1 MTHVPEGCK
10 LLSKRRAPAYETNQF
25 FRHGG
30 CHNRTEAQ
38 WNPCVQEWHYHT
50 RIDECLLIT
59 KGVLTCRWLEDGA
72 ERTRKVREQE
82 IVRVGSSVHTFANET
97 EEDVEFV
104 VFRFVPDGRDKRETI
119 KNDKVVVDR

>member
-1 MTHVPEGCK
+1 M
-10 LLSKRRAPAYETNQF
+10 
-25 FRHGG
+25 FRNGIIS
-30 CHNRTEAQ
+30 
-38 WNPCVQEWHYHT
+38 T
-50 RIDECLLIT
+50 RIDECFVIT
-59 KGVLTCRWLEDGA
+59 KGRLDLPLAGGWGE

-119 KNDKVVVDR
+119 KSDKVVVDR

>member
-1 MTHVPEGCK
+1 MP
-10 LLSKRRAPAYETNQF
+10 S
-25 FRHGG
+25 
-30 CHNRTEAQ
+30 HN
-38 WNPCVQEWHYHT
+38 
-50 RIDECLLIT
+50 

-119 KNDKVVVDR
+119 KRTTRWLWTGDREEKNIWLNGLGGCGYGISGRFPVGMQSGADR